1 MKAPSMHA
9 VNMVR
14 RIRDVQ
20 ARALA
25 RKSPAE
31 VIAYYRAAG
40 VAATA
45 RVVQRKAVNVP
56 ANKALQPASRAA
68 KSEAAP
74 RRART
79 DRG

>member
-1 MKAPSMHA
+1 MKAPNLHT

-14 RIRDVQ
+14 RIRDAQ

-40 VAATA
+40 AAATA

-56 ANKALQPASRAA
+56 ANKALQPTSRAQQPA
-68 KSEAAP
+68 KAKRLLRAA
-74 RRART
+74 
-79 DRG
+79 RG

>member
-9 VNMVR
+9 VKMVR
-14 RIRDVQ
+14 HIRDAQ

-56 ANKALQPASRAA
+56 ASKALPPTSRAKSSA
-68 KSEAAP
+68 KATS
-74 RRART
+74 RART
-79 DRG
+79 ARG